1 MSAKKPCFLKY
12 VKGGQNPICRSCSD
26 TDGVIFSRQKASEQ
40 YNFIKKI

>member
-12 VKGGQNPICRSCSD
+12 VKEGQNPICRSCSD